1 MRELLRANF
10 RRLRWS
16 KIFWIA
22 FVGML
27 LWTVFLC
34 VLQYVDQL
42 KYGNETYIVTLDEML
57 FRAEIVL
64 GIVIAVFVSLFVGVE
79 YGDGTIRNKILVGRK
94 RRDIYMANV
103 VACGCAG
110 LAVYGVSVGAAGFLS
125 MFLFAE
131 SRLSLPELLG
141 CCGIGAMMTLAFTA
155 VFCLIAMLCAN
166 KTHTAVGCLLLS
178 FLLMFG
184 AIYVYQRLSEP
195 EYVQQVSASETYSDV
210 TVVTYA
216 TDLELETVPN
226 PCYLSGVKREIY
238 QFLLDVNPM
247 GQAVQLSSLEL
258 VYPVRI
264 VIYDLCIMGLTCLL
278 GLAVFRKKDIK

>member
-42 KYGNETYIVTLDEML
+42 KYGDESYIVTLDEML

-103 VACGCAG
+103 V
-110 LAVYGVSVGAAGFLS
+110 
-125 MFLFAE
+125 
-131 SRLSLPELLG
+131 
-141 CCGIGAMMTLAFTA
+141 
-155 VFCLIAMLCAN
+155 AMLCAN

-226 PCYLSGVKREIY
+226 PGYLSGVKREIY
-238 QFLLDVNPM
+238 QFLLDVNPV